1 VAGLASSDAYNVLV
15 SGEQDHFSSLGD
27 YATAAV
33 VGGALGGGL
42 SALSH
47 RLGTRAS
54 KYLPEVAQEP
64 VTPKVTP
71 PFELSPAQQEI
82 ASAADAA
89 IAKGDMHAA
98 IKHFDE
104 LKAQGV
110 PADKVAQLEVASA
123 QQHQRTPVDVYRQPR
138 AMLPNGQAVE
148 GLNSGTVYH
157 GTDQIAPEEAFANGL
172 PARGMSLELLEHS
185 QQKGD
190 SAFRGTNDWVIS
202 QNRQGGPGYFAG
214 DGGWVYEIDG
224 VRSWDVNAHLQGR
237 VQMPDGTFGSNL
249 MQAEAEKAILV
260 AVAKERIKGAYPIR
274 QISSGLTKG
283 AFIPNPNYKAR

>member
-64 VTPKVTP
+64 VTPKVAP

-138 AMLPNGQAVE
+138 AILPNGQAVE

-157 GTDQIAPEEAFANGL
+157 GTDQIPPEVAFEKGL
-172 PARGMSLELLEHS
+172 PARGDNLDLLDHAE
-185 QQKGD
+185 QRGN
-190 SAFRGTNDWVIS
+190 SAFRGTNVWRIS
-202 QNRQGGPGYFAG
+202 PLREGGPVYFAEE
-214 DGGWVYEIDG
+214 GGWVYEIDG
-224 VRSWDVNAHLQGR
+224 VPAWDVNALLEGQVR
-237 VQMPDGTFGSNL
+237 MPDGSFG
-249 MQAEAEKAILV
+249 I
-260 AVAKERIKGAYPIR
+260 I
-274 QISSGLTKG
+274 
-283 AFIPNPNYKAR
+283 